1 MSHVS
6 VIHLR
11 CLQLGVMR
19 VRFCGCAF
27 SLTPSNATVR
37 DYASHHKEMI
47 EVVSPC
53 RLRREYPKASSCVSL
68 YNLLWARFALFKM
81 IEIARRPL
89 QVCLN
94 QLMTFGGRFV
104 RVLRGYLMAI
114 VELTSFT
121 LTKQDRRLRKKRMT
135 CGESS
140 SGKEREGHECS
151 QKRAWG
157 EKDRRWSE
165 RC

>member
-1 MSHVS
+1 VSHVS
-6 VIHLR
+6 AIHLR

-19 VRFCGCAF
+19 VRSCGCAF

-53 RLRREYPKASSCVSL
+53 RWRFEYPKASLCVSL

-121 LTKQDRRLRKKRMT
+121 LTKQGRRLRKKRMT

-140 SGKEREGHECS
+140 SGKERDGHEM
-151 QKRAWG
+151 QP
-157 EKDRRWSE
+157 EKSVGRE
-165 RC
+165 R